1 MSEPLLEISDLAVTF
16 PVGRREINVVDGV
29 SLSVQKGETV
39 GVVGESG
46 SGKSMTALSIL
57 RLLPAPGRVSRG
69 TIRLEGQDLLALPE
83 KAMREVRGGKVAM
96 IFQDPMTSL
105 NPVFTVGDQIAE
117 SVRLHRDL
125 RGSAAWAE
133 AVAALKRV
141 HIPDAERRAKQFPYE
156 LSGGM
161 RQRVMI
167 AMALA
172 CRPTLLLADE
182 PTTALDV
189 TVQAQILALLAE
201 LRRET
206 GMGVLFITHDLAVV
220 AETCDRVVVMYSGR
234 VMEAADVRTLFR
246 SPAHPY
252 TQGLLASL
260 PEGAGEG
267 AKRLNFIPGQPPA
280 NAGAVSGCPFRT
292 RCPKVMP
299 GICERPLPTIQLSD
313 AQTVRCHLYTVG
325 NQEGATC

>member
-1 MSEPLLEISDLAVTF
+1 MAEPLLAIEDLAVSF
-16 PVGRREINVVDGV
+16 PSPQGQTTVVDGV
-29 SLSVQKGETV
+29 FLTLDRGETV

-57 RLLPAPGRVSRG
+57 RLVPEPGQIARG
-69 TIRLEGQDLLALPE
+69 SIRLEGQELLALPE
-83 KAMREVRGGKVAM
+83 KAMRSIRGGKIAM

-117 SVRLHRDL
+117 SVRLHRGL
-125 RGSAAWAE
+125 RGRDAWNE
-133 AVAALKRV
+133 AVEALRRV

-167 AMALA
+167 AMTLA
-172 CRPTLLLADE
+172 SNPTILLADE

-206 GMGVLFITHDLAVV
+206 GMGVLFITHDLSVV
-220 AETCDRVVVMYSGR
+220 AETCDRVIVMYAGR
-234 VMEAADVRTLFR
+234 VMESADAITLFANP
-246 SPAHPY
+246 SHPY

-260 PEGAGEG
+260 PESAPEG
-267 AKRLNFIPGQPPA
+267 ATRLNFIPGQPPT
-280 NAGAVSGCPFRT
+280 NAGAIAGCPFRP
-292 RCPKVMP
+292 RCPKAIP
-299 GICERPLPTIQLSD
+299 GVCENPLPTVTLAPGHI
-313 AQTVRCHLYTVG
+313 VRCHLYTQPATEG
-325 NQEGATC
+325 NKA